1 MDIKTQIKLEGAR
14 LARAPAAGA
23 LCTLALLS
31 LLASPQAA
39 AQAALTP
46 AQQAVL
52 LHTRLTGVPPS
63 ATVLAQMTADLST
76 GGAGGEAAAALATSQ
91 PQFYNVTLR
100 NIFAAES
107 NRDGSVFVP
116 LNDYIVTAIGMV
128 HDDVA
133 YNTALSADILYTLK
147 ASGLPAPSASNNNHY
162 QTADTNDVDISAN
175 LMKTQQTT
183 AYGYPAAAVAGL
195 ITTRAGAIQHFDA
208 GTNRR
213 GYNINII
220 NQTCH
225 AMEQVMDTSLPSDRI
240 RQDVAASPGGD
251 SRVRLQSCVGCHSH
265 MDPMAGAFAYY
276 NFDETA
282 GSLVYTAG
290 KVQPKYFIN
299 ATNNPY
305 GYVTVDDSWE
315 SRMRTGGADTFI
327 FNFNPNLPGKGNGAA
342 SFGAEIAGS
351 GAFAACQV
359 QKAFKAVCLR
369 APSGANDGN
378 EITKLTNAF
387 TSGGYKFKQVFADA
401 ALYCTTGPQVAP

>member
-1 MDIKTQIKLEGAR
+1 MDIKTPIKLEGAR

-23 LCTLALLS
+23 LCTLALFS
-31 LLASPQAA
+31 LLASPHAA
-39 AQAALTP
+39 AQTT

-63 ATVLAQMTADLST
+63 PTVLTQMTAV
-76 GGAGGEAAAALATSQ
+76 APAAAAAIAVAQ

-107 NRDGSVFVP
+107 NRDQSVFVP

-128 HDDVA
+128 HDDVP
-133 YNTALSADILYTLK
+133 YNTALSADILYTLN
-147 ASGLPAPSASNNNHY
+147 APNLPPASASSNSHY
-162 QTADTNDVDISAN
+162 QAADTAVVDISAS
-175 LMKTQQTT
+175 LVKKQQTT
-183 AYGYPAAAVAGL
+183 TYGYPAAAVAGL

-282 GSLVYTAG
+282 GNLVYTAG

-305 GYVTVDDSWE
+305 GYVTVDDGWE
-315 SRMRTGGADTFI
+315 SRMRTGGADTNI
-327 FNFNPNLPGKGNGAA
+327 FQFDPALPGKGNGAA

-351 GAFAACQV
+351 GAFATCQV
-359 QKAFKAVCLR
+359 TKAFKAVCLR
-369 APSGANDGN
+369 APASTKDGN
-378 EITKLTNAF
+378 EITSLASKF
-387 TSGGYKFKQVFADA
+387 TANGYKFKQVFADA
-401 ALYCTTGPQVAP
+401 ALYCTTPGATGGLTP

>member
-1 MDIKTQIKLEGAR
+1 
-14 LARAPAAGA
+14 
-23 LCTLALLS
+23 
-31 LLASPQAA
+31 
-39 AQAALTP
+39 
-46 AQQAVL
+46 
-52 LHTRLTGVPPS
+52 VPPS

-315 SRMRTGGADTFI
+315 SRMRTGGADTNI
-327 FNFNPNLPGKGNGAA
+327 FNFDPALPGKGNGAA

-351 GAFAACQV
+351 GAFATCQV

-369 APSGANDGN
+369 APASTKDGN
-378 EITKLTNAF
+378 EITYLTSKF
-387 TSGGYKFKQVFADA
+387 TANGYKFKQVFADA
-401 ALYCTTGPQVAP
+401 ALYCTTPGATGGLTP

>member
-1 MDIKTQIKLEGAR
+1 MDTKTQVKFER
-14 LARAPAAGA
+14 PQPARASTATA
-23 LCTLALLS
+23 LCALAVISVLT
-31 LLASPQAA
+31 APHAV
-39 AQAALTP
+39 AALTP

-52 LHTRLTGVPPS
+52 LHTRITGVPPS
-63 ATVLAQMTADLST
+63 AAILSQMTTAITANNLQ
-76 GGAGGEAAAALATSQ
+76 GAAALATSQ

-128 HDDVA
+128 HDDVP

-147 ASGLPAPSASNNNHY
+147 GTSPAASPANNNHY
-162 QTADTNDVDISAN
+162 QAADNSNVDISAN
-175 LMKTQQTT
+175 LMKTTQTL
-183 AYGYPAAAVAGL
+183 AYAYPAAAIAGL
-195 ITTRAGAIQHFDA
+195 MTTRAGAIQHFDA

-220 NQTCH
+220 NQTCNQ
-225 AMEQVMDTSLPSDRI
+225 MEQVMDTSLPSDRI

-282 GSLVYTAG
+282 GQLVYTAG
-290 KVQPKYFIN
+290 AVQPKYLIN
-299 ATNNPY
+299 SANNPN

-315 SRMRTGGADTFI
+315 SRMRLGGADTNI
-327 FNFNPNLPGKGNGAA
+327 FKYDTTLPGKGNGAA
-342 SFGAEIAGS
+342 SFGQEIAAS
-351 GAFAACQV
+351 GAFASCQA

-369 APSGANDGN
+369 APSSTKDGA
-378 EITKLTNAF
+378 EIDALAAGFKSN
-387 TSGGYKFKQVFADA
+387 GYKFKQVFADA
-401 ALYCTTGPQVAP
+401 ALYCTTGAGVTP

>member
-1 MDIKTQIKLEGAR
+1 MDIKTPIKLEGAR

-23 LCTLALLS
+23 LCALAFVS
-31 LLASPQAA
+31 LLAPPHAA
-39 AQAALTP
+39 AQTTLTP
-46 AQQAVL
+46 AQQAVM

-63 ATVLAQMTADLST
+63 AAVLAQMTTAIT
-76 GGAGGEAAAALATSQ
+76 GGNLEAAAAVATSQ

-107 NRDGSVFVP
+107 NRDNSVFVP

-147 ASGLPAPSASNNNHY
+147 ATGLPAASASNNNHY
-162 QTADTNDVDISAN
+162 QTADTNNVDISAN
-175 LMKTQQTT
+175 LVKTQQTT
-183 AYGYPAAAVAGL
+183 AYGYTAASVAGL

-213 GYNINII
+213 GYNLNII

-225 AMEQVMDTSLPSDRI
+225 QMENVTDTSLPADRI

-276 NFDETA
+276 DYNETSGA
-282 GSLVYTAG
+282 LVYTAG
-290 KVQPKYFIN
+290 KVQPKFLIN
-299 ATNNPY
+299 ASNNPY

-315 SRMRTGGADTFI
+315 SRMRLGGADTNI
-327 FNFNPNLPGKGNGAA
+327 FQFDSTLPGKGNGAA
-342 SFGAEIAGS
+342 AFGTEIAAS
-351 GAFAACQV
+351 GAFASCQV

-369 APSGANDGN
+369 APSSTKDGTEIATLTAAFKAN
-378 EITKLTNAF
+378 
-387 TSGGYKFKQVFADA
+387 GYKFKQVFADA
-401 ALYCTTGPQVAP
+401 ALYCTTGPGVAP